1 MFRGG
6 RTDKKRYEDRAKP
19 VSRKTF
25 WRSKWGG
32 GEELSRKSRRPRNM
46 LDQDT
51 VESRGW
57 KREDATIK
65 VQTEEPGPNSI
76 ACYVGDM

>member
-1 MFRGG
+1 
-6 RTDKKRYEDRAKP
+6 
-19 VSRKTF
+19 
-25 WRSKWGG
+25 
-32 GEELSRKSRRPRNM
+32 M